1 MAVDTERKL
10 TLDVYKSDEKPTW
23 CPGCGD
29 FGVLNAVY
37 NAMLQQGYDPAK
49 TVVVSGIGCSSRLPF
64 FSSTYGFH
72 SVHGRTMPVATG
84 VKTANPELDVVTVGG
99 DGDAFAIGGN
109 HFIHAARRNL
119 NTCYII
125 MDNNIY
131 GLTKGQVSPT
141 SSIGFVT
148 KTTPKGNPDQPVNPL
163 MLALAAGATF
173 IARGFSGKPK
183 ELADIIIQGMKH
195 NGFAVIDAYSPCPTF
210 NKINTF
216 QFYRDGTAPLPKDFD
231 PTNRDAALRVI
242 ESENPYYLGLLY
254 KREGDSFTDNVMAQ
268 VSGDESMRTKVILD
282 SMAKFE

>member
-1 MAVDTERKL
+1 MSMAIDTERRLK
-10 TLDVYKSDEKPTW
+10 LDVYKSDEKPTW

-37 NAMLQQGYDPAK
+37 NAMLTQGYDPAK

-72 SVHGRTMPVATG
+72 SVHGRLMPVATG
-84 VKTANPELDVVTVGG
+84 VRLSNPDLNVIAVGG

-119 NTCYII
+119 NVCYVI

-148 KTTPKGNPDQPVNPL
+148 KTTPKGNPDQP
-163 MLALAAGATF
+163 
-173 IARGFSGKPK
+173 
-183 ELADIIIQGMKH
+183 
-195 NGFAVIDAYSPCPTF
+195 
-210 NKINTF
+210 
-216 QFYRDGTAPLPKDFD
+216 
-231 PTNRDAALRVI
+231 
-242 ESENPYYLGLLY
+242 
-254 KREGDSFTDNVMAQ
+254 
-268 VSGDESMRTKVILD
+268 
-282 SMAKFE
+282 